1 MVAKRSNRALALLL
15 ALPSAAFALGLGDI
29 RLLSPLNAPLDAEV
43 ELVDVAPDEVN
54 TLQAQLASR
63 ETFARYGLEWPAY
76 LTGVQVHLVH
86 SPGREVLKLKSTEAI
101 SEPFM
106 TVLLEVSWSRGH
118 LVREYTMMLDPPV
131 YTPGQSAVASAPVTA
146 PATGVGTRGG
156 AIARSAEGPP
166 VAALAVPQPD
176 APAEAAPAAPRGAP
190 SASSDS
196 TAGSMH
202 VVQRGETLTAIASDA
217 ASASAKSARTHSW
230 MLAIYQAN
238 PRAFDRNM
246 NVMRSGAVMRIP
258 GEAQAT
264 AVSAAE
270 AAAEIRRQYAAWRS
284 SGGAPTASSGEQA
297 GRLKLVTPSES
308 ASVGATPGASSGAE
322 VSRLQGQVHDLEGQ
336 LAESKRL
343 LELKNAELA
352 RLQSELAAKRAPA
365 AAPPPPPPV
374 AQVPPPAAQRPVEQA
389 PVTQAAPPPPPAPIT
404 EEKPPEAAEPP
415 EAAAPPAPTPA
426 PQSAKP
432 APVPPESAAG
442 ESLLDTLEG
451 YWWALALVMLAVVGV
466 IAARFVRAQRAAQFD
481 DSLGRLA
488 VAGAEAVEASPP
500 SRGFASG
507 GFASGEP
514 PMRATGAAS
523 LEPGFVVEES
533 GTHERPRLSLGAA
546 EAAPARHVTA
556 DETISSET
564 AINLDQG
571 DPLAEADFHMAYG
584 LYDQAADLIRIAI
597 GREPAR
603 RDLRLKL
610 LEVFFVWGNKEQFL
624 QTGRELADSRD
635 EAAPGEWEKILIMG
649 KQLAP
654 EDTLFSG
661 AGAVSG
667 ATAGGVDLDLEGGQQ
682 RVDFDLVG
690 DPIPGQAMPSVD
702 LDIGS
707 ALGDFEATAESPA
720 HPSDRT
726 ATTRQMTAKLD
737 QDTAILPPEFGA
749 DAEGPTVEQPALAS
763 RETPT
768 IRQKVEMALKQGGS
782 GGTDQTAELAIDD
795 LGLDLGALD
804 TVDQPGLGASTEGPT
819 LVAGLDD
826 HSREVMEQA
835 RRRARSEEPVSGT
848 GTWKLGAGDLESALA
863 QHAAQEAENG
873 HDTTAHTARL
883 DTLDLHTSTMDAE
896 KIDFDL
902 GEADVAHAGNGSGL
916 DL

>member
-1 MVAKRSNRALALLL
+1 
-15 ALPSAAFALGLGDI
+15 
-29 RLLSPLNAPLDAEV
+29 
-43 ELVDVAPDEVN
+43 
-54 TLQAQLASR
+54 
-63 ETFARYGLEWPAY
+63 
-76 LTGVQVHLVH
+76 
-86 SPGREVLKLKSTEAI
+86 
-101 SEPFM
+101 
-106 TVLLEVSWSRGH
+106 
-118 LVREYTMMLDPPV
+118 MMLDPPV

-146 PATGVGTRGG
+146 PATGVGTREG
-156 AIARSAEGPP
+156 AIARSADAPP
-166 VAALAVPQPD
+166 VAAPAAPQPD
-176 APAEAAPAAPRGAP
+176 PPAEAAPAAPRGAP
-190 SASSDS
+190 PASSDS
-196 TAGSMH
+196 SVGSMH

-217 ASASAKSARTHSW
+217 AGASANSARTHSW

-258 GEAQAT
+258 DEAQAT
-264 AVSAAE
+264 AVAPAE

-284 SGGAPTASSGEQA
+284 SGGAPTASSGAQA

-389 PVTQAAPPPPPAPIT
+389 PVTQAAPPPPPTPIT
-404 EEKPPEAAEPP
+404 EEKPPEAA
-415 EAAAPPAPTPA
+415 APPAPAPA

-500 SRGFASG
+500 SRGFASR
-507 GFASGEP
+507 GFASGES
-514 PMRATGAAS
+514 PMRATEPAS

-556 DETISSET
+556 DETIRSET

-624 QTGRELADSRD
+624 QTARELADSR
-635 EAAPGEWEKILIMG
+635 
-649 KQLAP
+649 
-654 EDTLFSG
+654 
-661 AGAVSG
+661 
-667 ATAGGVDLDLEGGQQ
+667 
-682 RVDFDLVG
+682 
-690 DPIPGQAMPSVD
+690 
-702 LDIGS
+702 
-707 ALGDFEATAESPA
+707 
-720 HPSDRT
+720 
-726 ATTRQMTAKLD
+726 
-737 QDTAILPPEFGA
+737 
-749 DAEGPTVEQPALAS
+749 
-763 RETPT
+763 
-768 IRQKVEMALKQGGS
+768 
-782 GGTDQTAELAIDD
+782 
-795 LGLDLGALD
+795 
-804 TVDQPGLGASTEGPT
+804 
-819 LVAGLDD
+819 
-826 HSREVMEQA
+826 
-835 RRRARSEEPVSGT
+835 RA
-848 GTWKLGAGDLESALA
+848 
-863 QHAAQEAENG
+863 
-873 HDTTAHTARL
+873 
-883 DTLDLHTSTMDAE
+883 
-896 KIDFDL
+896 
-902 GEADVAHAGNGSGL
+902 
-916 DL
+916 